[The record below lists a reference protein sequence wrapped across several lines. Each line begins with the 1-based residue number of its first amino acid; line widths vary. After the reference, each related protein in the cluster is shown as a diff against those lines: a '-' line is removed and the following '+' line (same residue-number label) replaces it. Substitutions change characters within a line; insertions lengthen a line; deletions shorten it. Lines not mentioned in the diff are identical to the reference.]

1 MPSEAMGSP
10 DYRLRDEVRA
20 LRRRVLDFV
29 EEQVI
34 PVERQIE
41 EGGPK
46 GETILARLQ
55 AEAKA
60 EGLWA
65 LGLPREVGGG
75 GLSFLEYVF
84 INEVIGRSEA
94 AMFALGTEQ
103 TQDALMLYRYGTP
116 SQQERWLQPLVDGR
130 IWPSVTM
137 TEPEVAGSDPT
148 LIQTTARLEGDT
160 WVINRHKWF
169 TTGAN
174 KAAFAT
180 VFCVTDPEAPPHRR
194 ASLHFCSDRY
204 AGIRDCPDR
213 TNHGSYSWQSLR
225 DSPRRC
231 PRTVQSFIGAPW
243 GRIPHR
249 ARPARARSDLP
260 CHAVVGTG
268 PAGPRPHVPACPNAL
283 CSWLFTGREADHST
297 IHCGFRG
304 GDPSGS
310 AVNASR
316 LMEMGARW
324 MKRCATAELLSR
336 TAALRGIA

>member
-130 IWPSVTM
+130 IWPSV
-137 TEPEVAGSDPT
+137 A
-148 LIQTTARLEGDT
+148 
-160 WVINRHKWF
+160 
-169 TTGAN
+169 
-174 KAAFAT
+174 
-180 VFCVTDPEAPPHRR
+180 
-194 ASLHFCSDRY
+194 
-204 AGIRDCPDR
+204 
-213 TNHGSYSWQSLR
+213 
-225 DSPRRC
+225 
-231 PRTVQSFIGAPW
+231 
-243 GRIPHR
+243 
-249 ARPARARSDLP
+249 
-260 CHAVVGTG
+260 
-268 PAGPRPHVPACPNAL
+268 
-283 CSWLFTGREADHST
+283 
-297 IHCGFRG
+297 
-304 GDPSGS
+304 
-310 AVNASR
+310 
-316 LMEMGARW
+316 
-324 MKRCATAELLSR
+324 
-336 TAALRGIA
+336 